1 MMHYLEVIE
10 NPEWWAASQHLGWL
24 FRGEADHVTRN
35 MILAE
40 TRTRI
45 LALCSTN
52 TSLATREDGTRDVD
66 LQLEAKLPPGL
77 LGPSAADGSL
87 GRKHL

>member
-45 LALCSTN
+45 LAYQHLTGHQGGWN
-52 TSLATREDGTRDVD
+52 QGRGLA
-66 LQLEAKLPPGL
+66 A
-77 LGPSAADGSL
+77 
-87 GRKHL
+87 